1 MKTKTEYN
9 KEIKELK
16 TKLVG
21 LCNDTHFAKTLID
34 EMLSLKGQ
42 SCIEPLELNVG
53 KKVDL
58 FKGET
63 FEIVKTDR
71 GCLYH
76 EYGGYSIFVNP
87 EQKCL
92 YETLVDYVDN
102 KDVYFELKDDE
113 KEIFDLNMSAIA
125 YCLAIPKFAFSD
137 VEFTY
142 EMASKCIEFI
152 RKSYEKAME
161 EPLQDETIE
170 EDEQFKQAT
179 LGIEN
184 LKEEI
189 KNIEKEQ

>member
-1 MKTKTEYN
+1 MKTKAEYN

-21 LCNDTHFAKTLID
+21 LCNDAHFAKTLID

-53 KKVDL
+53 KRVDSL
-58 FKGET
+58 KGET

-102 KDVYFELKDDE
+102 KEAHASLEGEEKEMFELN
-113 KEIFDLNMSAIA
+113 LSAVAHCIS
-125 YCLAIPKFAFSD
+125 LPKYVFVD

-142 EMASKCIEFI
+142 EIATKVIEFL
-152 RKSYEKAME
+152 KKTFEEAMDAD
-161 EPLQDETIE
+161 LQDETID

-179 LGIEN
+179 LGLEN

-189 KNIEKEQ
+189 KNVENEQ